1 MIVVFLVF
9 PMLVVG
15 KTYEINGSEIVIS
28 FDQQKWDVFVQEIKQ
43 DSYLLE
49 KYGYDDV
56 SIQNI

>member
-43 DSYLLE
+43 DSLLIR
-49 KYGYDDV
+49 K
-56 SIQNI
+56 IWI